1 MRETGDEKERGNREN
16 KKRKRD
22 REKTRQI
29 LDLSK
34 FSSDKSF
41 FN

>member
-1 MRETGDEKERGNREN
+1 MIETEDERERGNREN
-16 KKRKRD
+16 KKRKTD
-22 REKTRQI
+22 REKTREI
-29 LDLSK
+29 LHLLK